1 MKGTVTKLD
10 NQTAT
15 SPTMPARTKVVRS
28 LGDLMCRLD
37 ELDEETYDEHVDIKR
52 TQQRIANN
60 RQRLEGFKLAF
71 KAGSL
76 RLVDNELKLPSP
88 TPIPAA

>member
-1 MKGTVTKLD
+1 MEINTK
-10 NQTAT
+10 
-15 SPTMPARTKVVRS
+15 TMPNRTRSVRS

-37 ELDEETYDEHVDIKR
+37 ELDEETYDEHVDTKR

-71 KAGSL
+71 KAGKLIAMDGDL
-76 RLVDNELKLPSP
+76 RLPSRVAPAP
-88 TPIPAA
+88 TA